1 VTRAQSAIGTV
12 LFFAGHTSETTEQ
25 FLQRFARTLKTR
37 GLDVA
42 DRVILLPITS
52 RDTYLRIN
60 MACDV
65 MLDSLHWSGGNTSL
79 DAIAAGLPVVT
90 LPGRFMRGRQT
101 CGMLM
106 VAGVPELIAAD
117 ARDYVARALRVVSD
131 AAFRESVVERLR
143 AGSES
148 LFNDRSAIDA
158 MQAFYGALVRRQD
171 PHASRR
177 PGSTV
182 PG

>member
-1 VTRAQSAIGTV
+1 
-12 LFFAGHTSETTEQ
+12 
-25 FLQRFARTLKTR
+25 
-37 GLDVA
+37 
-42 DRVILLPITS
+42 
-52 RDTYLRIN
+52 
-60 MACDV
+60 
-65 MLDSLHWSGGNTSL
+65 
-79 DAIAAGLPVVT
+79 
-90 LPGRFMRGRQT
+90 
-101 CGMLM
+101 
-106 VAGVPELIAAD
+106 
-117 ARDYVARALRVVSD
+117 VARALRVVSD

-177 PGSTV
+177 PGSAV